1 MHVDSKLTKQCVFK
15 DLVIQSSY
23 FPVVEAIFLFSP
35 PIIVYSIDY
44 VLVSGIALETRN
56 AKMNKTR
63 IYLQRT

>member
-1 MHVDSKLTKQCVFK
+1 MYVDSKLTKQCVFK

-23 FPVVEAIFLFSP
+23 FPMVEAIFLPP

-44 VLVSGIALETRN
+44 GLVSGIALETRN